1 MTLTHGSKLEH
12 WQHPEIQ
19 DSIEPSALQ
28 SASRNPKIFGGTT
41 TTITSTTSILTYC
54 YTSAQAISTACDRK
68 KRAIDERPIEGQE
81 NTLALI
87 HPSAIEG
94 IESVE
99 SSRKEKSVPL
109 SKLEELN

>member
-1 MTLTHGSKLEH
+1 MTYNSFINARVFLPLLIT
-12 WQHPEIQ
+12 Q
-19 DSIEPSALQ
+19 DKFL
-28 SASRNPKIFGGTT
+28 
-41 TTITSTTSILTYC
+41 
-54 YTSAQAISTACDRK
+54 
-68 KRAIDERPIEGQE
+68 GQE

-109 SKLEELN
+109 SKLEELNQVSKIHF